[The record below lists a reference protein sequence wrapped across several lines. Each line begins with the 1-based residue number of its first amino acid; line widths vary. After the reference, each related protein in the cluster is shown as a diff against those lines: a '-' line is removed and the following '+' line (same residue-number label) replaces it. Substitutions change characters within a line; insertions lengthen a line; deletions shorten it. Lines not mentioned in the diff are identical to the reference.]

1 VLKISLSKC
10 LLLFQNLKYM
20 LNSITI
26 SMPTKTQKKK
36 SVERDQ
42 ARIDASH
49 EKMRQQ
55 VDNSL
60 VRTASDAAEVKEY
73 VRCEDQF
80 REAVGFEY
88 AELCNKLREVA
99 TSTSEMV
106 WLKQTAIS
114 MLRRCNH
121 EKDEV
126 ACKFFRKL
134 ENAPGWRVESLIRE
148 YMQYLK
154 YLDCMRNYGDE
165 KMCRRHLP
173 IREEKNRDSQ
183 SIENIKQ
190 NLQKLPVEYVVEE
203 GEIVVK
209 VGRGEK
215 LPESQFKAAISEL
228 KKMGFTF
235 DSETKLW
242 RRRI

>member
-1 VLKISLSKC
+1 M
-10 LLLFQNLKYM
+10 QNK
-20 LNSITI
+20 N
-26 SMPTKTQKKK
+26 P
-36 SVERDQ
+36 VE
-42 ARIDASH
+42 I
-49 EKMRQQ
+49 
-55 VDNSL
+55 
-60 VRTASDAAEVKEY
+60 KEY
-73 VRCEDQF
+73 IKCEVQF
-80 REAVGFEY
+80 REATGVDY
-88 AELCNKLREVA
+88 TELCNKLREVA

-114 MLRRCNH
+114 MLRRCHH
-121 EKDEV
+121 EKDDV

-134 ENAPGWRVESLIRE
+134 ENAPGWRVESLIQE

-154 YLDCMRNYGDE
+154 YLDCMRNYDDE
-165 KMCRRHLP
+165 KTCKRYFPSRSEKRQNAEGQN
-173 IREEKNRDSQ
+173 IEE
-183 SIENIKQ
+183 
-190 NLQKLPVEYVVEE
+190 NLQKLPVEYAVEE

-228 KKMGFTF
+228 KKMGFMF